1 MIIYDKNIINLIDFA
16 DKMKDNVYNK
26 MIWVSK
32 DQMPYRASTNDILTF
47 WRWYYKIRKRVN
59 RQVEKWKRVIRFPKT

>member
-32 DQMPYRASTNDILTF
+32 GQMPYRASTNDILTL
-47 WRWYYKIRKRVN
+47 VS
-59 RQVEKWKRVIRFPKT
+59 